1 MSLGFAQGNYQL
13 IKSFESEARL
23 ISVDQLGNFYLVVKN
38 NIIKY
43 DRDGK
48 HINQYSNQRYGEISS
63 IDATDPYKIVVF
75 YEDFRVI
82 IILDNQLS
90 ENGSPLDM
98 QFSDFDQPVLA
109 CRAYNTGVWM
119 FDQLLYKLY
128 RLTLS
133 LVEVQSTGNLTQILG
148 YKLQPNFMME
158 YNNTL
163 YVNNPESGILVFD
176 QFGTYT
182 KNISIK
188 NLERFQVTEKAI
200 FYIENEQIKKYSF
213 KNLEIESLPLPE
225 SSIKSLSV
233 DKNRLFIINGA
244 DLKIY
249 HYSQY

>member
-1 MSLGFAQGNYQL
+1 M
-13 IKSFESEARL
+13 
-23 ISVDQLGNFYLVVKN
+23 
-38 NIIKY
+38 
-43 DRDGK
+43 
-48 HINQYSNQRYGEISS
+48 EI
-63 IDATDPYKIVVF
+63 A
-75 YEDFRVI
+75 
-82 IILDNQLS
+82 L
-90 ENGSPLDM
+90 
-98 QFSDFDQPVLA
+98 SDFDQPVLA

-163 YVNNPESGILVFD
+163 YVNNPKTGILVFD

-182 KNISIK
+182 KNIAIK

-200 FYIENEQIKKYSF
+200 FYIENEQIKKYTF
-213 KNLEIESLPLPE
+213 QNLEIESLPLPE

-233 DKNRLFIINGA
+233 DKNRLFIINGS

-249 HYSQY
+249 DYHK